1 MANGQAIQLLDTVQ
15 GTPTQ
20 LPPNSELQ
28 PLFFKSWPMAKLF
41 NCLTLYTNTTAT
53 QFKTSA
59 AFFQSWLSY
68 STTWHCTGNPNTA
81 ATQFKTPA
89 AFLKSWPHYSTT
101 WHCTG
106 NPNTAATQ
114 FKTSAAFFEMRAA
127 QGPFWQLS
135 CLSCTAGKLSWA
147 IASLPFTVSTN
158 WTAWPWFQRNQLMFW
173 IEITVSITWWWPGWC
188 SLCSVASE
196 CQCND

>member
-1 MANGQAIQLLDTVQ
+1 MATLINYLTLWREPQHSCHPIQNFGHLFQSHGQAIQLLDTVQ

-20 LPPNSELQ
+20 LPPNSKLR

-81 ATQFKTPA
+81 ATQFKT
-89 AFLKSWPHYSTT
+89 
-101 WHCTG
+101 
-106 NPNTAATQ
+106 
-114 FKTSAAFFEMRAA
+114 SAAFFKMRAA